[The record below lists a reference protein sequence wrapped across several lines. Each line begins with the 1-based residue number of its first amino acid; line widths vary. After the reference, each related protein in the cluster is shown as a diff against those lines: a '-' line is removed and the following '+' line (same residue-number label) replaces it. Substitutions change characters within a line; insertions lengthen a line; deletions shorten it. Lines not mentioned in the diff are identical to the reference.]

1 MGQGNGGI
9 GMSVICDK
17 CGKVID
23 DRTDLCFD
31 DEEESE

>member
-1 MGQGNGGI
+1 
-9 GMSVICDK
+9 MSVICDK

-31 DEEESE
+31 DEYDVEELK